1 MGHHLDRPSVSALT
15 YGRQNFIPI
24 LTKVAL
30 MLRKIHQRL
39 FNPDAQTSRIV
50 RESLIQMEVESAR
63 HSEQMGLKPQMDE
76 HDDSASEVA
85 DQEDVEIAA
94 TRVVPAEELRQ
105 VGVHEPS
112 KYEHRLSGVIHLIL
126 DDSRFACGRVRSS
139 NYLPCESVSVFG
151 TPLCEQCRSS
161 HFASRGH
168 DD

>member
-1 MGHHLDRPSVSALT
+1 
-15 YGRQNFIPI
+15 
-24 LTKVAL
+24 

-112 KYEHRLSGVIHLIL
+112 KYEHHRL
-126 DDSRFACGRVRSS
+126 ACGRVRSS